1 MCFLNLGVA
10 ISGFIIPTEKGETFL
25 ISPNNLNDYLQPI
38 FGSIVKG
45 QILGQWH
52 PSFTPGLHL
61 LFPGHQPYIQDKI
74 IIIIIIR

>member
-45 QILGQWH
+45 QILGQ
-52 PSFTPGLHL
+52 
-61 LFPGHQPYIQDKI
+61 
-74 IIIIIIR
+74 